1 MKKIRVSKELLIN
14 LGNFNN
20 IKIIAEVEG
29 ESWADCW
36 EQLNFQLGEQ
46 ETLER
51 ELRMPRPTRPDES
64 KSERMPF

>member
-1 MKKIRVSKELLIN
+1 MKKRVSKELLIN

-29 ESWADCW
+29 DDWEKCW
-36 EQLNFQLGEQ
+36 QELNQQLGEQ

-51 ELRMPRPTRPDES
+51 ELRMPRPTRPDEI
-64 KSERMPF
+64 KNERMPF

>member
-1 MKKIRVSKELLIN
+1 MKKRVSKELLIN

-29 ESWADCW
+29 DDWEKCW
-36 EQLNFQLGEQ
+36 QELNQQLGEQ

-51 ELRMPRPTRPDES
+51 GLRLPRPTRPDEI
-64 KSERMPF
+64 KNERMPF